1 MIELLLKP
9 HLLVVVGVNW
19 IAHLLRKKLDILKQ
33 MQLVSQLERKEEFS
47 QTISTN
53 IKKKHV
59 VSQ

>member
-9 HLLVVVGVNW
+9 HLLVVVVVNW